1 MAVYVALDLETTG
14 LDPEHDEIIE
24 VGAVRFTDER
34 VLDTYQTLVNPRR
47 PLSAR
52 VQRLTGIQ
60 PSDLERAPSFA
71 AIAREVEDFI
81 GADPVVGQ
89 NIRFDL
95 EFLAR
100 RGVVARGPAYD
111 TRDLAALL
119 LPHLRRHSLRTIV
132 EELLIEFPVQHRALE
147 DAKAAQQA
155 FLLLKERL
163 TEVEPELLAE
173 AARLSEASDWGLR
186 FLFREVTGNGFSPAP
201 NRWSPGGR
209 SSLTVARPKPFGPEL
224 RPEADPQPV
233 THQEVREL
241 LEERAAR
248 VMEGFERR
256 DEQLAMAEAVRRA
269 LTSGERLVVEAGT
282 GVGKSLAYLAP
293 SALHAVRNGARVVI
307 STNTINLQ
315 EQLIGNDI
323 PLVRSLLEDAGIDG
337 LRATQL
343 KGRRNY
349 LCLLR
354 WTAASSPQRQQT
366 LSADEARVLVKI
378 AFWLPR
384 TETGDVAELALTQDE
399 DQVWNRLS
407 AQEESCSSS
416 NCPFVRDGSCFL
428 VRARKR
434 AEASHLVVV
443 NHALLLSDVRTG
455 GALIPPHDHVIID
468 EAHHLESEATRQFG
482 FEASEERLLN
492 LLDDVHVRVGRER
505 DGGLVGACR
514 ALSRGPLFGGGIA
527 GVLGPLADAT
537 GRARERLARFFRALP
552 PFMREHIAGDTDYDD
567 SLLITRAIRVQP
579 AWADLE
585 TLWEDASAAL
595 DDVVSHLERLFVVL
609 EESALS
615 AEADSVAVDSLLTQT
630 SETRAEIRRLRE
642 GVDDIVLRENH
653 SLVCWLSVSRRT
665 GAVTVSSAP
674 LSVSDILR
682 EKLFEPKESVV
693 LTSATLSSDGHFQY
707 VKERLGLDDAREL
720 LLGSPF
726 DYERSTLVLVPRDLP
741 QPGDHGYQRAVEEAL
756 IDLCRASEGRAL
768 VLFTSYAALRAT
780 YRAIRGPLEED
791 DILVLAHGIDGS
803 PRQLIEQL
811 RDHPRTAVLGTS
823 SFWEGVDVVGE
834 ALSLLVIARLPF
846 SVPSDPIFQ
855 ARSTQYDD
863 PFNEYAVPQAV
874 LRFKQGFGRLI
885 RRKTDRGV
893 MVVLDQRVLGKRY
906 GATFLNSLPACRV
919 REVAV
924 RELAG
929 ATRSWLA
936 RT

>member
-1 MAVYVALDLETTG
+1 MSVYVALDLETTG

-24 VGAVRFTDER
+24 VGAVRFTEER

-52 VQRLTGIQ
+52 IQRLTGIQ

-89 NIRFDL
+89 NVRFDL

-186 FLFREVTGNGFSPAP
+186 FLFHELTGNGSSPAP
-201 NRWSPGGR
+201 GRWSQGGR
-209 SSLTVARPKPFGPEL
+209 SSLPVARPRAFGPEL
-224 RPEADPQPV
+224 RPRTDPQPV
-233 THQEVREL
+233 TRQEVREL

-256 DEQLAMAEAVRRA
+256 EEQLAMAEAVRRA
-269 LTSGERLVVEAGT
+269 LTNGERLVVEAGT

-293 SALHAVRNGARVVI
+293 SALHAVRNDTRVVI

-315 EQLIGNDI
+315 EQLIDNDI
-323 PLVRSLLEDAGIDG
+323 PLVRRLLEDAGVDG

-384 TETGDVAELALTQDE
+384 TETGDVAELALTQGE

-455 GALIPPHDHVIID
+455 GALIPPHDRVIID

-514 ALSRGPLFGGGIA
+514 ALSRGPLFGGG
-527 GVLGPLADAT
+527 
-537 GRARERLARFFRALP
+537 
-552 PFMREHIAGDTDYDD
+552 
-567 SLLITRAIRVQP
+567 
-579 AWADLE
+579 
-585 TLWEDASAAL
+585 
-595 DDVVSHLERLFVVL
+595 
-609 EESALS
+609 
-615 AEADSVAVDSLLTQT
+615 
-630 SETRAEIRRLRE
+630 
-642 GVDDIVLRENH
+642 
-653 SLVCWLSVSRRT
+653 
-665 GAVTVSSAP
+665 
-674 LSVSDILR
+674 
-682 EKLFEPKESVV
+682 
-693 LTSATLSSDGHFQY
+693 
-707 VKERLGLDDAREL
+707 
-720 LLGSPF
+720 
-726 DYERSTLVLVPRDLP
+726 
-741 QPGDHGYQRAVEEAL
+741 
-756 IDLCRASEGRAL
+756 
-768 VLFTSYAALRAT
+768 
-780 YRAIRGPLEED
+780 
-791 DILVLAHGIDGS
+791 
-803 PRQLIEQL
+803 
-811 RDHPRTAVLGTS
+811 
-823 SFWEGVDVVGE
+823 
-834 ALSLLVIARLPF
+834 
-846 SVPSDPIFQ
+846 
-855 ARSTQYDD
+855 
-863 PFNEYAVPQAV
+863 
-874 LRFKQGFGRLI
+874 
-885 RRKTDRGV
+885 
-893 MVVLDQRVLGKRY
+893 
-906 GATFLNSLPACRV
+906 
-919 REVAV
+919 
-924 RELAG
+924 
-929 ATRSWLA
+929 
-936 RT
+936 

>member
-1 MAVYVALDLETTG
+1 MPVYVALDLETTG

-24 VGAVRFTDER
+24 VGAVRFTEDR
-34 VLDTYQTLVNPRR
+34 VLDTYQTFVNPRR

-52 VQRLTGIQ
+52 IQRLTGIR
-60 PSDLERAPSFA
+60 PDDLERAPSFA
-71 AIAREVEDFI
+71 AIAREVEAFI
-81 GADPVVGQ
+81 GSDPVVGQ
-89 NIRFDL
+89 NVRFDL

-132 EELLIEFPVQHRALE
+132 EDLLIEFPVQHRALE

-155 FLLLKERL
+155 FLLLRERL
-163 TEVEPELLAE
+163 LDVEPELLAE
-173 AARLSEASDWGLR
+173 AARLSEPSDWGLR
-186 FLFREVTGNGFSPAP
+186 FLFHELAGNGTGHRWAATAPMRPSDPSP
-201 NRWSPGGR
+201 
-209 SSLTVARPKPFGPEL
+209 RPSGPEL
-224 RPEADPQPV
+224 KPQVERRPV
-233 THQEVREL
+233 TSQEVRAL
-241 LEERAAR
+241 LEEHAAR

-256 DEQLAMAEAVRRA
+256 EEQLAMAEAVRRA
-269 LTSGERLVVEAGT
+269 LTRGERLVVEAGT
-282 GVGKSLAYLAP
+282 GVGKSLAYLVPA
-293 SALHAVRNGARVVI
+293 ALHAVRNGVRVVI

-315 EQLIGNDI
+315 EQLLGNDI
-323 PLVRSLLEDAGIDG
+323 PLVRRLLEEAGVEG

-354 WTAASSPQRQQT
+354 WTAASSPQRRQT
-366 LSADEARVLVKI
+366 LSADEAKVLVKI

-384 TETGDVAELALTQDE
+384 TETGDVAELALTQGE
-399 DQVWNRLS
+399 DQVWSRLS
-407 AQEESCSSS
+407 AQEESCTSA

-428 VRARKR
+428 IRARKR
-434 AEASHLVVV
+434 AEASHLIVV
-443 NHALLLSDVRTG
+443 NHALLLSDIRTG

-482 FEASEERLLN
+482 FEASEERLLE
-492 LLDDVHVRVGRER
+492 LLDTVHVRGGRDR
-505 DGGLVGACR
+505 DGGLVGACKTL
-514 ALSRGPLFGGGIA
+514 ARGPLFGAGLA

-537 GRARERLARFFRALP
+537 GRARERLTRFFRALP
-552 PFMREHIAGDTDYDD
+552 PFMQEHLAGESDYDD
-567 SLLITRAIRVQP
+567 ALLISRAVRVQP
-579 AWADLE
+579 AWADPE
-585 TLWEDASAAL
+585 SMWEEASAAL
-595 DDVVSHLERLFVVL
+595 GDVVSGLEQL
-609 EESALS
+609 SGAL
-615 AEADSVAVDSLLTQT
+615 AELTVTGEADALTLDSLLSQT
-630 SETRAEIRRLRE
+630 NEMMAEAQRLRQ
-642 GVDDIVLRENH
+642 GIDDVILREKH
-653 SLVCWLSVSRRT
+653 DLVCWLTVSRRT
-665 GAVTVSSAP
+665 GAVAIASAP
-674 LSVSDILR
+674 LRVSDILR
-682 EKLFEPKESVV
+682 EKLFEARESVV
-693 LTSATLSSDGHFQY
+693 LTSATLSSDGHFRY
-707 VKERLGLDDAREL
+707 LNERLGLDDPQEL

-741 QPGDHGYQRAVEEAL
+741 QPGEHGYQRAFEEAL

-780 YRAIRGPLEED
+780 YRAIRGPLEDD
-791 DILVLAHGIDGS
+791 DILALAHGIDGS

-811 RDHPRTAVLGTS
+811 REHPRTVVLGTS

-919 REVAV
+919 REVTV
-924 RELAG
+924 RELAP

-936 RT
+936 QT

>member
-1 MAVYVALDLETTG
+1 MPVYVALDLETTG

-24 VGAVRFTDER
+24 VGAVRFTEEG
-34 VLDTYQTLVNPRR
+34 VLDTYQTFVNPRR

-52 VQRLTGIQ
+52 IQRLTGIR
-60 PSDLERAPSFA
+60 PADLERAPSFGA
-71 AIAREVEDFI
+71 VAREIEAFI
-81 GADPVVGQ
+81 GEEPVVGQ
-89 NIRFDL
+89 NVRFDL
-95 EFLAR
+95 DFLAR
-100 RGVVARGPAYD
+100 RGVIVRGPAYD

-119 LPHLRRHSLRTIV
+119 LPHLRRHNLRTIV
-132 EELLIEFPVQHRALE
+132 EELLIDFPVQHRALE
-147 DAKAAQQA
+147 DAKAAQKA
-155 FLLLKERL
+155 FLLLRERL
-163 TEVEPELLAE
+163 LEVEPELLAE
-173 AARLSEASDWGLR
+173 AARLSASSDWGLR
-186 FLFREVTGNGFSPAP
+186 VLFHELRDNGNGRPSAAP
-201 NRWSPGGR
+201 RLAAPS
-209 SSLTVARPKPFGPEL
+209 VAPPKPAASEL
-224 RPEADPQPV
+224 EPKPNPRPV
-233 THQEVREL
+233 TAQEVREL
-241 LEERAAR
+241 LETRAAR

-256 DEQLAMAEAVRRA
+256 EEQLAMAEAVRRA
-269 LTSGERLVVEAGT
+269 LTDGERLVVEAGT

-293 SALHAVRNGARVVI
+293 AALHAVRNGARVVI

-315 EQLIGNDI
+315 EQLVSNDI
-323 PLVRSLLEDAGIDG
+323 PLVRRLLEDAGVRG

-354 WTAASSPQRQQT
+354 WTAASAPTRQQP

-378 AFWLPR
+378 AFWLPK
-384 TETGDVAELALTQDE
+384 TETGDVAELALTQGE
-399 DQVWNRLS
+399 DQIWNRLS
-407 AQEESCSSS
+407 AQEASCSSS

-434 AEASHLVVV
+434 AEAAHLVVV
-443 NHALLLSDVRTG
+443 NHALLLSDLRTD
-455 GALIPPHDHVIID
+455 GALIPPYNHVIID

-482 FEASEERLLN
+482 FEASEQRLLD
-492 LLDDVHVRVGRER
+492 LLDAVHVRVGRDR

-514 ALSRGPLFGGGIA
+514 ALTRGPLFGA
-527 GVLGPLADAT
+527 GLSAALGPLADAT
-537 GRARERLARFFRALP
+537 GRARERLARFFAALP
-552 PFMREHIAGDTDYDD
+552 PFMREHIAGESDYDET
-567 SLLITRAIRVQP
+567 LLITRAIRVQP

-585 TLWEDASAAL
+585 ALWEDASAAL
-595 DDVVSHLERLFVVL
+595 GDVVSHLERLALAL
-609 EESALS
+609 EDMKASG
-615 AEADSVAVDSLLTQT
+615 EADAVTLDALLTQA
-630 SETRAEIRRLRE
+630 SEALLEAEALRT
-642 GVDDIVLRENH
+642 GVDDIILRENH
-653 SLVCWLSVSRRT
+653 DLVCWLSVSRRT
-665 GAVTVSSAP
+665 GAVSVASAP
-674 LSVSDILR
+674 MRVSDILR
-682 EKLFEPKESVV
+682 ERLFEAKESVV

-707 VKERLGLDDAREL
+707 LNDRLGLESPREL

-768 VLFTSYAALRAT
+768 ALFTSYAALRAT
-780 YRAIRGPLEED
+780 YGAIRGPLEED
-791 DILVLAHGIDGS
+791 GILVLAHGIDGS
-803 PRQLIEQL
+803 PGQLIEQL
-811 RDHPRTAVLGTS
+811 RDHPRTVVLGTS

-846 SVPSDPIFQ
+846 SVPTDPIFQ

-893 MVVLDQRVLGKRY
+893 MVVLDQRALGKRY

-919 REVAV
+919 REVSV

-936 RT
+936 QT

>member
-1 MAVYVALDLETTG
+1 MSVYVALDLETTG

-24 VGAVRFTDER
+24 VGAVRFTEDR
-34 VLDTYQTLVNPRR
+34 ILDTYQTFVNPRR
-47 PLSAR
+47 GLSPR
-52 VQRLTGIQ
+52 IQRLTGIQ
-60 PSDLERAPSFA
+60 PSDLEGAPSFG
-71 AIAREVEDFI
+71 AIAREVEAFI
-81 GADPVVGQ
+81 GNAPVVGQ
-89 NIRFDL
+89 NVRFDL

-100 RGVVARGPAYD
+100 RGVVASGPAYD

-147 DAKAAQQA
+147 DAKAAQEA
-155 FLLLKERL
+155 FLLLRKRL
-163 TEVEPELLAE
+163 LEVEPELLAE
-173 AARLSEASDWGLR
+173 AARLSEPSDWGLR
-186 FLFREVTGNGFSPAP
+186 FLFHEIAASGNGRGWTGAGPMSVVLPSPRPSGAE
-201 NRWSPGGR
+201 
-209 SSLTVARPKPFGPEL
+209 LKPKPER
-224 RPEADPQPV
+224 RPA
-233 THQEVREL
+233 TSREVREL

-256 DEQLAMAEAVRRA
+256 EEQLAMAEAVRHA
-269 LTSGERLVVEAGT
+269 LSHGERLVVEAGT
-282 GVGKSLAYLAP
+282 GVGKSLAYLVPA
-293 SALHAVRNGARVVI
+293 ALHAVRNGKRVVI

-315 EQLIGNDI
+315 EQLIGSDI
-323 PLVRSLLEDAGIDG
+323 PLVQRLLEDAGVDG

-354 WTAASSPQRQQT
+354 WTAATSPQRRQA
-366 LSADEARVLVKI
+366 LGADEAKVLVKI

-384 TETGDVAELALTQDE
+384 TETGDVAELALTQGE

-434 AEASHLVVV
+434 AEAAHLVVV
-443 NHALLLSDVRTG
+443 NHALLLSDIRTG
-455 GALIPPHDHVIID
+455 GALIPPHDHVIVD
-468 EAHHLESEATRQFG
+468 EAHHLEPEATRQFG
-482 FEASEERLLN
+482 FEASEERLLD
-492 LLDDVHVRVGRER
+492 LLDDIHARAGRDR

-514 ALSRGPLFGGGIA
+514 ALAQGPLLGAGLA
-527 GVLGPLADAT
+527 GVLGALADAT
-537 GRARERLARFFRALP
+537 ARARERLARFFRALP
-552 PFMREHIAGDTDYDD
+552 PFMQEQLAGESEYDD
-567 SLLITRAIRVQP
+567 ALLISRAVRVQP

-585 TLWEDASAAL
+585 TLWEDASTAL
-595 DDVVSHLERLFVVL
+595 GDVVSGLEQ
-609 EESALS
+609 LS
-615 AEADSVAVDSLLTQT
+615 AALAELPVTGQADAVTLDSLLSRTD
-630 SETRAEIRRLRE
+630 EAMAEARRLRQ
-642 GVDDIVLRENH
+642 GIDDVILLEKH
-653 SLVCWLSVSRRT
+653 DLVCWLTVSRRT
-665 GAVTVSSAP
+665 GAIAVSSAP
-674 LSVSDILR
+674 LRVSDILR
-682 EKLFEPKESVV
+682 EKLFEARESVV
-693 LTSATLSSDGHFQY
+693 LTSATLSSDGHFRHLN
-707 VKERLGLDDAREL
+707 ERLGLDDPREL

-726 DYERSTLVLVPRDLP
+726 DYERSTLVLVPHDLP
-741 QPGDHGYQRAVEEAL
+741 QPGEHGYQRAFEEAL
-756 IDLCRASEGRAL
+756 VDLCRASEGRAL
-768 VLFTSYAALRAT
+768 VLFTSHAALRAT

-791 DILVLAHGIDGS
+791 DILALAHGIDGS
-803 PRQLIEQL
+803 PGQLIEQL
-811 RDHPRTAVLGTS
+811 RDHPRTVVLGTS

-846 SVPSDPIFQ
+846 SVPSDPVFQ
-855 ARSTQYDD
+855 ARSSEYDD
-863 PFNEYAVPQAV
+863 PFHEYAVPQAV

-906 GATFLNSLPACRV
+906 GATFLNSLPACTV
-919 REVAV
+919 REVAA